1 MTRYLTVKTP
11 LNILSKVARRATAI
25 IVVIAVGIPVSRAW
39 ESSPAYNFLNVPSS
53 VDSYGQGGLNISTV
67 DDDVNNIDMNPS
79 LLGPEMEKAI
89 GVNYMHYVGGSN
101 FAGVKF
107 ANRATD
113 RSAWGLGLQYFGY
126 GSMKAADEFGNITG
140 EFSPKDMAFSGYY
153 SHDIYGNWRGGIALK
168 MLYSAYDEYSAF
180 AIATDLGVNYFDPDR
195 DLSFSVVVANLGG
208 QVKRFTDAYDRL
220 PVDVRLGWT
229 QSFGSF
235 PVRFSI
241 TAWNLT
247 KWSLPYYENGDGSTD
262 SEPELKDSFASNL
275 FRHLIF
281 AANFVPSD
289 RFNISLGYNYKTRTD
304 MSTYS
309 RSILSGFS
317 LGAQLRVKMFGIGV
331 ALAQPHKGATTFM
344 FNLTTSINDFI
355 R

>member
-1 MTRYLTVKTP
+1 MALRLVAVVTV
-11 LNILSKVARRATAI
+11 LAT
-25 IVVIAVGIPVSRAW
+25 GTLRSQAW

-67 DDDVNNIDMNPS
+67 NDDVNNIDMNPA

-89 GVNYMHYVGGSN
+89 GLNYMHYIGGSN
-101 FAGVKF
+101 FAGAKF
-107 ANRATD
+107 ANRAGD
-113 RSAWGLGLQYFGY
+113 HAGWGVGLQYFGY
-126 GSMKAADEFGNITG
+126 GSMKAADETG
-140 EFSPKDMAFSGYY
+140 AVTGTFSPKDMAFSGYY

-168 MLYSAYDEYSAF
+168 FLYSAYDQYNAF
-180 AIATDLGVNYFDPDR
+180 AIATDLGINYFDPDR

-208 QVKRFTDAYDRL
+208 QVKRFTDSYDRL
-220 PVDVRLGWT
+220 PFDVRLGWT
-229 QSFGSF
+229 QSFGSL

-247 KWSLPYYENGDGSTD
+247 KWSLPYYETGDGSTD
-262 SEPELKDSFASNL
+262 DEPRLKDSFASNL

-281 AANFVPSD
+281 AVNFVPSD

-304 MSTYS
+304 MATYS
-309 RSILSGFS
+309 RNFLSGFT

-331 ALAQPHKGATTFM
+331 AFAKPHSGATTFM
-344 FNLTTSINDFI
+344 FNLTTSINDFL

>member
-1 MTRYLTVKTP
+1 MRL
-11 LNILSKVARRATAI
+11 
-25 IVVIAVGIPVSRAW
+25 IAVAAALVAGGPASKAW
-39 ESSPAYNFLNVPSS
+39 ESSPAYNFLNIPSS

-67 DDDVNNIDMNPS
+67 NDDVNNIDMNPA
-79 LLGPEMEKAI
+79 LVGPEMEKAI
-89 GVNYMHYVGGSN
+89 GLNYMYYVGGSN

-113 RSAWGLGLQYFGY
+113 HSGWGIGIQYFGY
-126 GSMKAADEFGNITG
+126 GSMKAADETGAVTG

-153 SHDIYGNWRGGIALK
+153 SHDIAGNWRGGVALK
-168 MLYSAYDEYSAF
+168 FLYSAYDEYNAF

-195 DLSFSVVVANLGG
+195 DLSFSVVIANLGG
-208 QVKRFTDAYDRL
+208 QVKRFTDSYDRL
-220 PVDVRLGWT
+220 PFDVRLGWT
-229 QSFGSF
+229 KSFGSL
-235 PVRFSI
+235 PIRFSI

-247 KWSLPYYENGDGSTD
+247 KWSLPYYETGDGTAESN
-262 SEPELKDSFASNL
+262 PELKESFASNL

-304 MSTYS
+304 MATYS
-309 RSILSGFS
+309 RNFLSGFS
-317 LGAQLRVKMFGIGV
+317 LGAQLRIKMFGIGV
-331 ALAQPHKGATTFM
+331 AFAKPHSGATTFM
-344 FNLTTSINDFI
+344 FNLTTSINDFL

>member
-1 MTRYLTVKTP
+1 MKTP
-11 LNILSKVARRATAI
+11 LYKLAKVARRAIVAI
-25 IVVIAVGIPVSRAW
+25 VFLGVGAGAAVAW
-39 ESSPAYNFLNVPSS
+39 ESSPAYNFLNIPSS
-53 VDSYGQGGLNISTV
+53 VDSYGQGGINISTV
-67 DDDVNNIDMNPS
+67 NDDVNNIDMNPS

-89 GVNYMHYVGGSN
+89 GLNYMHYVGGSN
-101 FAGVKF
+101 FAGAKF

-113 RSAWGLGLQYFGY
+113 RSAWGIGLQYFGY
-126 GSMKAADEFGNITG
+126 GSMKAADEMGNITG

-153 SHDIYGNWRGGIALK
+153 SHDIAGNWRGGVALK
-168 MLYSAYDEYSAF
+168 FLYSAYEQYNAF
-180 AIATDLGVNYFDPDR
+180 AIATDLGVNYFDPER

-208 QVKRFTDAYDRL
+208 QVKRFTDSYDRL

-229 QSFGSF
+229 QSFGTF

-247 KWSLPYYENGDGSTD
+247 KWRLPYYDNGDGSTD
-262 SEPELKDSFASNL
+262 SEPELKDSFTSNL

-317 LGAQLRVKMFGIGV
+317 LGAQLRVKMFGIGI
-331 ALAQPHKGATTFM
+331 AFAQPHKGATTFM